1 MAEVTLTV
9 NHESGLHARPLA
21 QFVKTVK
28 QFDCTVEVSNVTSG
42 KGPARGDSPLKLMML
57 AVTAGSQ
64 IHIAAEGGDADQAVQ
79 ALVDLVENDFKLSE

>member
-1 MAEVTLTV
+1 MAEIKLTV

-28 QFDCTVEVSNVTSG
+28 QYDSTIEVSNLTSG

-57 AVTAGSQ
+57 AVTAGNEIRIS
-64 IHIAAEGGDADQAVQ
+64 ADGADADQAIE
-79 ALVDLVENDFKLSE
+79 ALTNLIENDFELAG